1 MTEFVELTL
10 QDQLTDL
17 VRPRLDWFEARAI
30 ESGLAKIVP
39 EFESLGIDLPHKET
53 LLTICRDGR
62 IGETVEFDKKTTKG
76 VKGLKGEFPQHA
88 GIIELGQRDRVSGTL
103 LRLSALI
110 IVCVS
115 DWNRRL
121 EAVDRGAQEVVV
133 FNRRVEGVWRQIR
146 LISESGLNYLPPV
159 IGDVEEFYSRLED
172 TLEDIDPREAEALG
186 QDYSY
191 LTEIARF
198 FNFYL
203 GGGRIYQRSRKHGD
217 QPRKIRPVSLPQNV
231 LDTDPDSDLEADSSL
246 ETAVISRRRPEEV
259 RATEHYLAGNSPDE
273 VEDGPRLIKSARPI
287 STDYGGSPVQAAIR
301 VANRRIHQRRAA
313 QQLPGRW
320 QTLTEAETRSL
331 LLAILN
337 PETKLGPSSRA
348 LIFLSLLTGR
358 DVEAVFETSLV
369 RNFDQVPKANSI
381 QDTTAI
387 YLVAESREWVVKTLQ
402 PESRRTR
409 KKVWRS
415 VLADHEPLLFL
426 PIPGSFWAV
435 LEPLVADRKGQA
447 KKRSVKLFSNVSQ
460 EHASTEIK
468 AFLSSINRGNRGR
481 ITLARIA
488 YQLTEDLHAESGDLI
503 EACLVTGRQPPYGAS
518 AAIYYHHCDRQK
530 LMDQYSSVTRRWQS
544 LVLPDSASAPECQRA
559 LIDGTVGSDLVID
572 TPVVAELF
580 RSLREQIEYDRDLLG
595 TLEGLRVFHN
605 SLTNYLVLM
614 LFWMTGY
621 RAVQDPLSE
630 AGEFNR
636 RRRWLVIADKT
647 GDGYGHSRM
656 VPVCQVLADQLAAY
670 HSHAEWLRNRLS
682 LIIENRQ
689 HGTFLFYL
697 DKQLDEVQLRPA
709 SMETLLEWAYVL
721 PLNLNRHWLRGELR
735 RLDVSGPYVD
745 RFMGHWSMGQEPW
758 GRFSAVDPVDFHGVL
773 DSALGQLAEK
783 IGLQVVE
790 GIAR

>member
-1 MTEFVELTL
+1 MTNFVELTVEG
-10 QDQLTDL
+10 QLKDL
-17 VRPRLDWFEARAI
+17 VRPRPDWFEMNAI
-30 ESGLAKIVP
+30 EDGLAKIIP
-39 EFESLGIDLPHKET
+39 EFATLGIDLPHKDS
-53 LLTICRDGR
+53 LLTICAQGR
-62 IGETVEFDKKTTKG
+62 IDKAVNVDKEASQG
-76 VKGLKGEFPQHA
+76 VRGLKGLFPQHA
-88 GIIELGQRDRVSGTL
+88 AIIELGRRDQVPEAL

-115 DWNRRL
+115 DWSRKL
-121 EAVDRGAQEVVV
+121 EPSARDAQDVVI
-133 FNRRVEGVWRQIR
+133 FDRRVEGVWRQIR
-146 LISESGLNYLPPV
+146 LISQPGLNRLPPV
-159 IGDVEEFYSRLED
+159 VGDVEEFYSRLEE

-217 QPRKIRPVSLPQNV
+217 QPRKIRPVPLPQNV
-231 LDTDPDSDLEADSSL
+231 LDTDPDSDLDAGSSP

-273 VEDGPRLIKSARPI
+273 VEDGPRLIKSARPL
-287 STDYGGSPVQAAIR
+287 STGLGGNPVQAAIR
-301 VANRRIHQRRAA
+301 VANRKIHQRRAA
-313 QQLPGRW
+313 QLLPGRW
-320 QTLTEAETRSL
+320 QTLNEAEVRSL
-331 LLAILN
+331 ISAILN
-337 PETKLGPSSRA
+337 PEVTLGASSRA
-348 LIFLSLLTGR
+348 ILLLSLLTGR
-358 DVEAVFETSLV
+358 DLDAVFETSLV
-369 RNFDQVPKANSI
+369 RDASQVPKANSI
-381 QDTTAI
+381 QDITAI
-387 YLVAESREWVVKTLQ
+387 YVVAESREWVVKALQ

-409 KKVWRS
+409 KKAWKS
-415 VLADHEPLLFL
+415 VLADHEPLLYL
-426 PIPGSFWAV
+426 PIPESFWSV
-435 LEPLVADRKGQA
+435 LEPLVADRKRQV
-447 KKRSVKLFSNVSQ
+447 KKRSVKLFSNVSH
-460 EHASTEIK
+460 ERANAEIT

-481 ITLARIA
+481 TTLARIA
-488 YQLTEDLHAESGDLI
+488 YHLTEELHAESGDLI
-503 EACLVTGRQPPYGAS
+503 EASLVTGRQPPYGAS

-530 LMDQYSSVTRRWQS
+530 LLDQYSSVTRRWQS
-544 LVLPDSASAPECQRA
+544 WVLADSASAPECQRA
-559 LIDGTVGSDLVID
+559 LLDGTVGSDLVID
-572 TPVVAELF
+572 TPVVADLF
-580 RSLREQIEYDRDLLG
+580 KALREQVEYDRDLLG

-605 SLTNYLVLM
+605 SLTNYVVLM
-614 LFWMTGY
+614 LFWMSGY

-630 AGEFNR
+630 QCEFNH

-647 GDGYGHSRM
+647 GDGYGHCRM
-656 VPVCQVLADQLAAY
+656 VPACQVLADQLVAY

-689 HGTFLFYL
+689 HGSFLFYL
-697 DKQLDEVQLRPA
+697 DTQLDEVQLRPA

>member
-1 MTEFVELTL
+1 MTKFVELTL
-10 QDQLTDL
+10 ESQLADL
-17 VRPRLDWFEARAI
+17 VRPRPDWFEMNAI
-30 ESGLAKIVP
+30 EAGLAKIIP
-39 EFESLGIDLPHKET
+39 EFATLGIDLPHKDA
-53 LLTICRDGR
+53 LLTICAQGR
-62 IGETVEFDKKTTKG
+62 IDRAVNVDKEASQG
-76 VKGLKGEFPQHA
+76 VRGLKGLFPQHA
-88 GIIELGQRDRVSGTL
+88 AIIELGRRDQVPVAL

-115 DWNRRL
+115 DWSQKL
-121 EAVDRGAQEVVV
+121 ESSARDAQDVVV
-133 FNRRVEGVWRQIR
+133 FERRVEGVWRQIR
-146 LISESGLNYLPPV
+146 LISESGLNRLPSV
-159 IGDVEEFYSRLED
+159 VGDVGEFYSRLEGA
-172 TLEDIDPREAEALG
+172 LEDIDPREAEALG

-217 QPRKIRPVSLPQNV
+217 QPRKIRPVPLPQNV
-231 LDTDPDSDLEADSSL
+231 LDTDPDSDLDAGSFP

-273 VEDGPRLIKSARPI
+273 VEDGPRLIKSARPL
-287 STDYGGSPVQAAIR
+287 STGLGGNPVQAAIR
-301 VANRRIHQRRAA
+301 VANRKIHQRRAA
-313 QQLPGRW
+313 QLLPGRW
-320 QTLTEAETRSL
+320 QTLNEAEVHSL
-331 LLAILN
+331 ISAILN
-337 PETKLGPSSRA
+337 PEVTLGASSKA
-348 LIFLSLLTGR
+348 VLLLSLLTGR
-358 DVEAVFETSLV
+358 DLDAVFETSLV
-369 RNFDQVPKANSI
+369 RDASQVPKANSI
-381 QDTTAI
+381 QDITAI
-387 YLVAESREWVVKTLQ
+387 YVVAESREWVVKALQ

-409 KKVWRS
+409 KKAWKS
-415 VLADHEPLLFL
+415 VLADHEQLLYL
-426 PIPGSFWAV
+426 PIPELFWAV
-435 LEPLVADRKGQA
+435 LEPLVADRKQQA
-447 KKRSVKLFSNVSQ
+447 RKRSVKLFYSVRQ
-460 EHASTEIK
+460 EHVNVEIK
-468 AFLSSINRGNRGR
+468 LFLSSINRGNRGR
-481 ITLARIA
+481 TTLARIA
-488 YQLTEDLHAESGDLI
+488 YHLTEELHAESGDLI
-503 EACLVTGRQPPYGAS
+503 EACLITGRQPRYGAS
-518 AAIYYHHCDRQK
+518 AAIYYHHCHRQK
-530 LMDQYSSVTRRWQS
+530 LLDQYSSVTRRWQS
-544 LVLPDSASAPECQRA
+544 WVLADSASAPERQRA
-559 LIDGTVGSDLVID
+559 MLDGTVGSDLVID
-572 TPVVAELF
+572 TPVVADLF
-580 RSLREQIEYDRDLLG
+580 QALREQIDYDRDLLG

-605 SLTNYLVLM
+605 SLTNYVVLM

-630 AGEFNR
+630 AQEFNQ

-670 HSHAEWLRNRLS
+670 QSHADWLRNRLS
-682 LIIENRQ
+682 LIIDNRQ

-697 DKQLDEVQLRPA
+697 DKRLDEVQLRPV
-709 SMETLLEWAYVL
+709 SMESLLEWAYVL